1 MFLEKLVNSR
11 RSGVVAVETR
21 DDDAVF
27 FYHDG
32 GGFRQETVP
41 FTPMLLLSAPEQLED
56 FSGTAAVSPFDGNM
70 VFRFLA
76 KFPTVSEYE
85 LALKHLK
92 KGRGAYFVF
101 RDYAQQILQ
110 QEETRLFAGM
120 EFRELRRLQ
129 FDLEV
134 RTTPGFDFPNPDR
147 AGDEIVIIS
156 MCDSTGWELRCRRMR
171 WAKKS

>member
-85 LALKHLK
+85 LALKHQI
-92 KGRGAYFVF
+92 GRAHV
-101 RDYAQQILQ
+101 
-110 QEETRLFAGM
+110 
-120 EFRELRRLQ
+120 
-129 FDLEV
+129 
-134 RTTPGFDFPNPDR
+134 
-147 AGDEIVIIS
+147 
-156 MCDSTGWELRCRRMR
+156 
-171 WAKKS
+171 